1 MPYGVH
7 TWRQIETNTVHNAIV
22 CVNFDKKERV
32 NRELR
37 LFAFL
42 IFSNKVVG
50 AFTAVAKATVSGQT
64 DIDNKQIMIIKG

>member
-1 MPYGVH
+1 MPYDVH

-37 LFAFL
+37 PFASL

-50 AFTAVAKATVSGQT
+50 AFATVANSSG
-64 DIDNKQIMIIKG
+64 